1 MNPDLLLDL
10 DSVLRQ
16 EAATLA
22 RAEPI
27 LAAKLTRLLG
37 EAGWLDTALTQ
48 LLSTSLACEDISP
61 ASLAEVFEE
70 LHGSSPDLRTLAALD
85 IQATLRRD
93 PASRSALRV
102 LLHHKG
108 FHALQTHRAA
118 HLLWT
123 RGRQDLACHL
133 QWRASV
139 VYSVDIH
146 PACRIGHS
154 TMLDHATGLV
164 IGETCVIQ
172 DGVSILQG
180 VTLGGTG
187 KQRGD
192 RHPKIADGVLIGA
205 GATLLGAIH
214 VGEGAKIGA
223 GSVVLSNVPAH
234 KTVVGV
240 PARVVGPASAFY
252 PAEEM
257 DHSVAC
263 PSETRAHPKHEG
275 ASLMNVRVQPPFSGK
290 IPS

>member
-1 MNPDLLLDL
+1 MTLQAPSIL
-10 DSVLRQ
+10 DSILRQ

-22 RAEPI
+22 GAEPM
-27 LAAKLTRLLG
+27 LAPRLARIVG
-37 EAGWLDTALTQ
+37 DSGALDRALAQ
-48 LLSTSLACEDISP
+48 LLSSLLACEDVP
-61 ASLAEVFEE
+61 ASSLATLFEE
-70 LHGSSPDLRTLAALD
+70 VYASEQELRVLAALD
-85 IQATLRRD
+85 VEATLRRD
-93 PASRSALRV
+93 PASGSPLRV

-118 HLLWT
+118 HVLWT
-123 RGRQDLACHL
+123 RNRTDLALHL
-133 QWRASV
+133 QWRSSMAL
-139 VYSVDIH
+139 SVDIH

-154 TMLDHATGLV
+154 TMLDHATGIV

-240 PARVVGPASAFY
+240 SARVVGPASAFY

-263 PSETRAHPKHEG
+263 PPKTRTKPKHEG
-275 ASLMNVRVQPPFSGK
+275 A
-290 IPS
+290 PS

>member
-1 MNPDLLLDL
+1 MNFGVPPNL
-10 DSVLRQ
+10 DSVLRE
-16 EAATLA
+16 EAAALA
-22 RAEPI
+22 RTEPM
-27 LAAKLTRLLG
+27 LEPKMTRLLG
-37 EAGWLDTALTQ
+37 DSASLDKVLAR
-48 LLSTSLACEDISP
+48 LLSSLLACEDISRS
-61 ASLAEVFEE
+61 SLAKLFEE
-70 LHGSSPDLRTLAALD
+70 LHVGAAQLALLAALD

-93 PASRSALRV
+93 PASQSPLRV

-123 RGRQDLACHL
+123 HDRKDLACHL
-133 QWRASV
+133 QCRSSSV
-139 VYSVDIH
+139 FSVDIH

-154 TMLDHATGLV
+154 TMLDHATGIV

-192 RHPKIADGVLIGA
+192 RHPKIFDGVLIGA
-205 GATLLGAIH
+205 GATLLGAIKI
-214 VGEGAKIGA
+214 GEGAKIGA
-223 GSVVLSNVPAH
+223 GSVVLSDVPAH

-240 PARVVGPASAFY
+240 PARVAGPASTYY
-252 PAEEM
+252 PAEDM

-263 PSETRAHPKHEG
+263 STEPARSPAHVG
-275 ASLMNVRVQPPFSGK
+275 APHD
-290 IPS
+290 